1 MHNQNSATACDVP
14 LDLPA
19 LEARCLGKLDLV
31 ERVLQTFNYQLDADL
46 EKLEQALAVGD
57 VATFAQVAHRI
68 KGMSANTEARQ
79 LAREAAIAEQKARE
93 KCLGDLPQHIERLRN
108 NRAQFAAAFETRS
121 RTS

>member
-1 MHNQNSATACDVP
+1 MRDQNSTTACDVP

-31 ERVLQTFNYQLDADL
+31 ERVLQTFNHQLDADL
-46 EKLEQALAVGD
+46 EKLEQALATGD
-57 VATFAQVAHRI
+57 VATFVQVAHRI

-93 KCLGDLPQHIERLRN
+93 KAVTELPHHIERLRN
-108 NRAQFAAAFETRS
+108 NRAQFAVAFEMRS